1 MLQEYETQS
10 TLNPKLWDGDRLKKG
25 LSYKFLRIAKAFY
38 DFLEISDTAQVL
50 DVLLIGSNANYNWTD
65 VSDIDLHV
73 VIDYQAV
80 DKNLHLVKN
89 LMMAK
94 KSIWSTNYPLTYK
107 GMDIELYAQD
117 WNDRLHSSVGQ
128 YSLMRHKWLKK
139 PNADVISIDD
149 EVIDAKMAPLQYEI
163 ENLKEQDP
171 KLEFKIKHVLG
182 RLYKM
187 RQTGLEAEGEY
198 SIENLAFKKLR
209 NKGLLARLK
218 DMSKQITLSQLQI
231 EQVVGRIKMDP
242 IGDLAAHMT
251 KRKTLDKNSWNNV
264 LKYMNAVEDPRGQ
277 LDHQKQCTVIPSNQ
291 ITMKNVPYKVL
302 GIDDTGHS
310 KVMHPEKDYGY
321 PGGKVLEI
329 PMTPEHNTILKK
341 LKKLLTGMTTMTEQ
355 DFAGPFGK
363 EHNYG
368 DYGGPWGTGHHHKT
382 DFKKGPGKHPMDS
395 ISKGYPITDKYE
407 GQ

>member
-1 MLQEYETQS
+1 MLHEYETQS
-10 TLNPKLWDGDRLKKG
+10 TLNPNIWDGEQLKKS
-25 LSYKFLRIAKAFY
+25 LRMKFLQIAQSFY
-38 DFLEISDTAQVL
+38 DFLEISNSTKIL
-50 DVLLIGSNANYNWTD
+50 DVLLIGSNANYNWTTS
-65 VSDIDLHV
+65 SDIDLHV
-73 VIDYQAV
+73 VIDYQSV
-80 DKNLHLVKN
+80 GDNLHLVKN
-89 LMMAK
+89 YMMAK
-94 KSIWSTNYPLTYK
+94 KSIWNNNYPLEYK

-128 YSLMRHKWLKK
+128 FSVMKNKWIKK
-139 PNADVISIDD
+139 PSSEIISVDD

-163 ENLKEQDP
+163 EQLSEKDP
-171 KLEFKIKHVLG
+171 QLEYRVKHILQ

-187 RQTGLEAEGEY
+187 RRTGLEAEGEY

-209 NKGLLARLK
+209 TKGLLARLK
-218 DMSKQITLSQLQI
+218 DMSKRITLSQLQI
-231 EQVVGRIKMDP
+231 EQVVGRVKMDA

-251 KRKTLDKNSWNNV
+251 NRKTLDKHSWNNV

-277 LDHQKQCTVIPSNQ
+277 WDHPKRCTVIPSNQ

-341 LKKLLTGMTTMTEQ
+341 LKKLLTGMATMTEQ

-363 EHNYG
+363 EH
-368 DYGGPWGTGHHHKT
+368 DYADFGGPWGTGHRHKT
-382 DFKKGPGKHPMDS
+382 KFKKGPGKHPNDS
-395 ISKGYPITDKYE
+395 INKGYPVTDKY
-407 GQ
+407 

>member
-1 MLQEYETQS
+1 MLHEYETQS
-10 TLNPKLWDGDRLKKG
+10 TLNPKLWDNDRLKNG
-25 LSYKFLRIAKAFY
+25 LSDKFSRIAQAFY
-38 DFLEISDTAQVL
+38 EFLEISDSAQIL
-50 DVLLIGSNANYNWTD
+50 DVLLIGSNANYNWTST
-65 VSDIDLHV
+65 SDIDLHV
-73 VIDYQAV
+73 VINYQSV
-80 DKNLHLVKN
+80 GNNLHLVKN
-89 LMMAK
+89 YMMAK
-94 KSIWSTNYPLTYK
+94 KSIWNTNYPLKYK

-117 WNDRLHSSVGQ
+117 YNDRLHSSVGQ
-128 YSLMRHKWLKK
+128 YSIMRSEWIKK
-139 PNADVISIDD
+139 PNSNVISIDD
-149 EVIDAKMAPLQYEI
+149 EVIDAKMAPLQFEI
-163 ENLKEQDP
+163 EQLSEKDP
-171 KLEFKIKHVLG
+171 QLEYKIKHILQ

-209 NKGLLARLK
+209 SKGLLARLK
-218 DMSKQITLSQLQI
+218 NFAKRIAISQLQI
-231 EQVVGRIKMDP
+231 EQVVGKVKMDP

-251 KRKTLDKNSWNNV
+251 KRKTLDKNNWNNV
-264 LKYMNAVEDPRGQ
+264 LKYMNAIEDPKGQ
-277 LDHQKQCTVIPSNQ
+277 WQHPNKCTVIPSGN

-329 PMTPEHNTILKK
+329 PMTPEYNTILKK

-382 DFKKGPGKHPMDS
+382 DFKKGPGKHPTDS
-395 ISKGYPITDKYE
+395 ISANWPVTDKY
-407 GQ
+407 

>member
-1 MLQEYETQS
+1 MLHEYETQS
-10 TLNPKLWDGDRLKKG
+10 TLNPKLWDGDQLKEG
-25 LSYKFLRIAKAFY
+25 LSNKFLRIANAFY
-38 DFLEISDTAQVL
+38 DFLEVPDTAQVL

-65 VSDIDLHV
+65 KSDIDLHV
-73 VIDYQAV
+73 VIDYQSV
-80 DKNLHLVKN
+80 GDNLHLVKN

-128 YSLMRHKWLKK
+128 YSLMKSIWLKK

-171 KLEFKIKHVLG
+171 KLEFKIKHVLQ

-218 DMSKQITLSQLQI
+218 EMSKRITLSQLQI
-231 EQVVGRIKMDP
+231 EQVVGRVKMDP

-251 KRKTLDKNSWNNV
+251 KRKILDNPSWDYV
-264 LKYMNAVEDPRGQ
+264 LKHINAVEDPQGQ
-277 LDHQKQCTVIPSNQ
+277 WKYPKQCTVIPSNQ

-329 PMTPEHNTILKK
+329 PMTPEHNTILKR
-341 LKKLLTGMTTMTEQ
+341 LKKLLTDMTTMTEQ

-363 EHNYG
+363 EHNYA

-382 DFKKGPGKHPMDS
+382 KFKKGPGKHPMDS
-395 ISKGYPITDKYE
+395 ISKGYPVTDKY
-407 GQ
+407 

>member
-1 MLQEYETQS
+1 MLHEYETQS
-10 TLNPKLWDGDRLKKG
+10 TLNPKLWDGDQLKEG
-25 LSYKFLRIAKAFY
+25 LSNKFLRIANAFY
-38 DFLEISDTAQVL
+38 DFLEVPDTAQVL

-65 VSDIDLHV
+65 KSDIDLHV
-73 VIDYQAV
+73 VIDYQSV
-80 DKNLHLVKN
+80 GDNLHLVKN

-128 YSLMRHKWLKK
+128 YSLMKSKWLKK

-171 KLEFKIKHVLG
+171 KLEFKIKHVLQ

-218 DMSKQITLSQLQI
+218 EMSKRITLSQLQI
-231 EQVVGRIKMDP
+231 EQVVGRVKMDP

-251 KRKTLDKNSWNNV
+251 KRKILDNPSWDYV
-264 LKYMNAVEDPRGQ
+264 LKHINAVEDPQGQ
-277 LDHQKQCTVIPSNQ
+277 WKYPKQCTVIPSNQ

-329 PMTPEHNTILKK
+329 PMTPEHNTILKR
-341 LKKLLTGMTTMTEQ
+341 LKKLLTDMTTMTEQ

-363 EHNYG
+363 EHNYA

-382 DFKKGPGKHPMDS
+382 KFKKGPGKHPMDS
-395 ISKGYPITDKYE
+395 ISKGYPVTDKY
-407 GQ
+407 

>member
-1 MLQEYETQS
+1 MLHEYETQS
-10 TLNPKLWDGDRLKKG
+10 TLNPKLWDGDQLKEG
-25 LSYKFLRIAKAFY
+25 LSNKFLRIANAFY
-38 DFLEISDTAQVL
+38 DFLEVPDTAQVL

-65 VSDIDLHV
+65 KSDIDLHV
-73 VIDYQAV
+73 VIDYQSV
-80 DKNLHLVKN
+80 GDNLHLVKN

-128 YSLMRHKWLKK
+128 YSLMKSIWLKK

-171 KLEFKIKHVLG
+171 KLEFKIKHVLQ

-218 DMSKQITLSQLQI
+218 EMSKRITLSQLQI

-251 KRKTLDKNSWNNV
+251 KRKILDNPSWDYV
-264 LKYMNAVEDPRGQ
+264 LKHMNAVEDPQAQWKYPKR
-277 LDHQKQCTVIPSNQ
+277 CTVIPSNQ

-329 PMTPEHNTILKK
+329 PMTPEHNTILKR
-341 LKKLLTGMTTMTEQ
+341 LKKLLTDMNTMTEQ

-363 EHNYG
+363 EHNYA

-382 DFKKGPGKHPMDS
+382 KFKKGPGKHPMDS
-395 ISKGYPITDKYE
+395 ISKGYPVTDKY
-407 GQ
+407 